1 MFVSELAPTPQSLL
15 PPGTSDLVRALP
27 RPGCRPF
34 VEPDL
39 APDDP
44 EITRLYRVAGM
55 GLAAYGVRDGDG
67 LVVRRGRRP
76 EHGDLVV
83 VDHLPP
89 GVSHLDG
96 RGHAARGSTQ
106 EAGPTLWVWRDG
118 RPPLLV
124 TAFLTAVLDGPLD
137 TRASGVVVAV
147 LRRT

>member
-1 MFVSELAPTPQSLL
+1 MQSSSPFPPQAL
-15 PPGTSDLVRALP
+15 PGTGDLVRALP
-27 RPGCRPF
+27 RPACRPF

-39 APDDP
+39 AADDP
-44 EITRLYRVAGM
+44 EVTRLYRVAGM

-67 LVVRRGRRP
+67 LVVRRGRVP

-83 VDHLPP
+83 VDALPP

-96 RGHAARGSTQ
+96 RGASTPEGAG

-124 TAFLTAVLDGPLD
+124 TAFLTAIVDGPLD
-137 TRASGVVVAV
+137 PAASGVVVAV
-147 LRRT
+147 LRRSGS

>member
-1 MFVSELAPTPQSLL
+1 MSELVPPPQPSS
-15 PPGTSDLVRALP
+15 TSDLVRALP

-83 VDHLPP
+83 LDHLPP

-96 RGHAARGSTQ
+96 RGPTGHGGNPVT
-106 EAGPTLWVWRDG
+106 GPTLWVWRDG
-118 RPPLLV
+118 DPPLLV
-124 TAFLTAVLDGPLD
+124 TAFLTAVLDGPVD
-137 TRASGVVVAV
+137 ATTSGVVVAL